1 MLASEDAL
9 IQIGSIVGVHG
20 VKGWIKLFSDTDP
33 AEQILSYHPW
43 HVRQHGK
50 LIAVEVAEVRQQ
62 GKKIQVRFK
71 DVDNRNQAEAWVGA
85 TIWTKK
91 TDFPQ
96 LPEGEFYWHELMGL
110 TVDNTEGEILGR
122 VARLVETGAND
133 VLVVVAC
140 EGSIDERE
148 RLIPYVP
155 GASVIRVDLEEA
167 LIEVDWFVDDE

>member
-71 DVDNRNQAEAWVGA
+71 DVDNRNQAE
-85 TIWTKK
+85 
-91 TDFPQ
+91 
-96 LPEGEFYWHELMGL
+96 FYWHELMGL

-133 VLVVVAC
+133 VLVVEPCA
-140 EGSIDERE
+140 GSVDGLE
-148 RLIPYVP
+148 RLIPYVEP
-155 GASVIRVDLEEA
+155 QFILKVDLETGSI
-167 LIEVDWFVDDE
+167 LVNWSKDF

>member
-20 VKGWIKLFSDTDP
+20 VKGWVKLFSDTDP

-85 TIWTKK
+85 TVWTKK

-122 VARLVETGAND
+122 VARLFETGAND
-133 VLVVVAC
+133 VLVVEPCA
-140 EGSIDERE
+140 GSVDGLE
-148 RLIPYVP
+148 RLIPYVEP
-155 GASVIRVDLEEA
+155 QFILKVDLETGSI
-167 LIEVDWFVDDE
+167 LVNWSKDF

>member
-1 MLASEDAL
+1 LLASQDAL

-20 VKGWIKLFSDTDP
+20 VKGWLKLFSDTDP
-33 AEQILSYHPW
+33 AEQILKYHPW

-50 LIAVEVAEVRQQ
+50 LSAVEVAEVRQQ

-91 TDFPQ
+91 ADFPQ
-96 LPEGEFYWHELMGL
+96 LPEGEFYWHQLIGL
-110 TVDNTEGEILGR
+110 RVENTEGETLGS

-133 VLVVVAC
+133 VLVV
-140 EGSIDERE
+140 EPGIGSVDDLE
-148 RLIPYVP
+148 RLIPYVEP
-155 GASVIRVDLEEA
+155 EFIVTVDLA
-167 LIEVDWFVDDE
+167 ASSILVNWSKDF